1 MNAFEK
7 WFCGSAVWRWMTRRQ
22 ILPWVIADANLG
34 DHVLEL
40 GAGPGAGT
48 PELRRRAPRVTSLE
62 FDSKLVRR
70 LHSNLGASDSPHGA
84 VLQGDAAALPFSAE
98 TFSAATAI
106 LMLHH
111 LKTPEQQE
119 RAFAEIFRVLRPGGV
134 FLAMEIQNS
143 WANRVGHIQST
154 FVPLAP
160 EDASERLRRAGFA
173 QIAYSTKG
181 SAYRLRALRPRF
193 P

>member
-1 MNAFEK
+1 
-7 WFCGSAVWRWMTRRQ
+7 MTRRQ

-62 FDSKLVRR
+62 FDSRLVRR
-70 LHSNLGASDSPHGA
+70 LRSNLGASTANHGA
-84 VLQGDAAALPFSAE
+84 ILQGDAAALPFSAE
-98 TFSAATAI
+98 TFSAATAV

-111 LKTPEQQE
+111 LKSQE
-119 RAFAEIFRVLRPGGV
+119 RQEHAFAEIFRVLRPGGV

-143 WANRVGHIQST
+143 WSNRIGHIKST

-160 EDASERLRRAGFA
+160 QDASERLRRTGFT

-181 SAYRLRALRPRF
+181 SAYRLRALRPQS